1 MLSATVLHRG
11 TGASSTIRF
20 WDDSTIDTIQIQ
32 IGEAVGVHPDR
43 LRIYVQGEFEGD
55 YYAKDARKWENLFL
69 RMSPEGKPVRKNLA
83 IYNSHRSDSAIPF
96 ELADYDKTAWMNMD
110 PAFETTFRELRIMGV
125 PEERAWI
132 FPLNNTETT
141 PEYTPPASKTS
152 IDIKSIFKTHHPYKV
167 LQFEVIEHTPELLP
181 QIELLYYPR
190 LRVGSPATVSP
201 DTFRAVTRQLEV
213 VSGVREFAAT
223 SAPKPDR
230 VSVVQVRWKL
240 PIVDTDFGNAI
251 RNRFEQIFYGT
262 TLSKDIPV
270 ISFFSSRQEQSRHK
284 FFTDNSEK
292 TPFMDLRLWSAWW
305 TASRPVKNKPA
316 LLLFRGEGRH
326 SYDRITVTSTE
337 ITLSCARGD
346 NPDRKEKETIE
357 DLRQSI
363 KEFLLSVDG
372 LVLNPADVDD
382 DRWILQDASAIVHY
396 TKDLRDAD
404 FRRFD
409 CLRSIYEVTN
419 ADKLVFRLLRADQ
432 SDSGLSDNQ
441 VTAIQILKD
450 DENLTSEDLREQIPE
465 LTSSESISLLA
476 NVKSLLIDTPD
487 LADRSTIR
495 LPAFK
500 FSSKSVAVTHSP
512 DLGRILQY
520 INALRDVLIH
530 PDNADLDAFCPK
542 RAESVEAEIAA
553 AAAPV
558 EVPAAPLAS
567 AADDDEFDILAM
579 IAEDAPS
586 VPFVPS
592 IVSEA
597 VSAALVGAPE
607 KKKPAKKVT
616 AARGAAAGSMALYF
630 SDQLHKFDSQTYDP
644 ADSQIFRKCDRPRQP
659 VIVPAADRPRFEEG
673 GDMSEYAPTGA
684 GKTLEVTDPDGT
696 VICPELWCAT
706 DRIPLTPAQL
716 VEGACPICR
725 GKIRSID
732 KAVEK
737 TQDTTEFSILQ
748 RDAKFAYPGF
758 VKYQSKKNN
767 KPIPCCFMTAQTTK
781 VSFAKKDKKSS
792 SDAGAAAPS
801 VAEAFYVLG
810 ETKTRLGELRLGYI
824 PGFLSRL
831 LKIPTD
837 YGPIV
842 EAGNRVQSGQG
853 SFFRVGV
860 GRASTSLP
868 RAIPHMKGRIKSP
881 AENAAKVVMCSFFRT
896 WKGADGEGEDPI
908 ARRISSIDK
917 AFREKTLT
925 VLEELEYCCL
935 AAGCRLYVVF
945 LSPTT
950 GEVQTSCFMPLR
962 STKAVIYTHTILV
975 AIDSADPL
983 SVDYIANVTRTTTSP
998 AINADLTY
1006 ASYDLA
1012 LRTTLAALVL
1022 RLEET
1027 RVAACTSEVPS
1038 IEDAFAVVRKMMP
1051 DEIGIVKLIRDP
1063 YRRIQALY
1071 IPKRILLPFRPAT
1084 QVPQT
1089 FLGGTAS
1096 DVLDDYANISPDDYP
1111 SRLEMISAL
1120 SSAKEI
1126 HAGFEYAHD
1135 VHDIHHRVV
1144 ELVTRAGLRV
1154 PVASDVA
1161 TDAMS
1166 PVEEI
1171 VQTTSAAEE
1180 ATLAFGKPDPDAVK
1194 RARSITYEAEIFDF
1208 LLFQLAKDVQTGD
1221 YPTLKSVLGQ
1231 PNPDVDELRPLL
1243 EAWMDE
1249 TLRFSEADEPAA
1261 FYGKI
1266 RQPCS
1271 GQQVKAKCSGLC
1283 VWDGASCKVQVKSGV
1298 REGLRRDVLAKRL
1311 LSTLASND
1319 KIRGVVFENRASP
1332 FFSSI
1337 LYLEFPHEVILSDED
1352 VYNIVRPAGSASA

>member
-11 TGASSTIRF
+11 TGASSTIYF
-20 WDDSTIDTIQIQ
+20 WDDSTIDIIQIQ
-32 IGEAVGVHPDR
+32 IGQAAGVHPDR
-43 LRIYVQGEFEGD
+43 LRVYVQGEFEAD

-83 IYNSHRSDSAIPF
+83 VYNSHRSDSAIPF
-96 ELADYDKTAWMNMD
+96 ELADYDKTAWMNME
-110 PAFETTFRELRIMGV
+110 PTFQTSFRELRIMGV
-125 PEERAWI
+125 PEDRAWI
-132 FPLNNTETT
+132 FPLNNTET

-190 LRVGSPATVSP
+190 LRTGSPATVPP
-201 DTFRAVTRQLEV
+201 DTFRGVTRQLEV
-213 VSGVREFAAT
+213 VRGVREYAA
-223 SAPKPDR
+223 APKPDR

-292 TPFMDLRLWSAWW
+292 TPFTDLRLWSAWW

-326 SYDRITVTSTE
+326 SYDRITINSTE
-337 ITLSCARGD
+337 ITLSCVRGD
-346 NPDRKEKETIE
+346 NPERKETIE

-382 DRWILQDASAIVHY
+382 DRWALQDASAIVHY
-396 TKDLRDAD
+396 PKDLRDAD

-419 ADKLVFRLLRADQ
+419 ADKLIFRLLRADQ

-441 VTAIQILKD
+441 VTAIQLLKD
-450 DENLTSEDLREQIPE
+450 DETLTSEELREQIPE

-476 NVKSLLIDTPD
+476 NVKSLLIDSPD

-500 FSSKSVAVTHSP
+500 FSSRSVAVTHAP

-520 INALRDVLIH
+520 INVLRDVLLR
-530 PDNADLDAFCPK
+530 PDNSDLDAFCPK
-542 RAESVEAEIAA
+542 RAESVEAEVA
-553 AAAPV
+553 AAAPPPPPPV
-558 EVPAAPLAS
+558 EVVPP
-567 AADDDEFDILAM
+567 AADDDDDFDILAM

-586 VPFVPS
+586 APFVPAA
-592 IVSEA
+592 VSEA
-597 VSAALVGAPE
+597 VAAVVGSE

-616 AARGAAAGSMALYF
+616 ARGASGSMALYF
-630 SDQLHKFDSQTYDP
+630 SDQLHKFDSETYDP
-644 ADSQIFRKCDRPRQP
+644 SDSQIFRKCDRPRQP
-659 VIVPAADRPRFEEG
+659 VILPAGDLARFEDG
-673 GDMSEYAPTGA
+673 GDMSEYAPSGA
-684 GKTLEVTDPDGT
+684 GKTLDVTDPDGT

-706 DRIPLTPAQL
+706 DRIPLTTAQL
-716 VEGACPICR
+716 VDGTCPVCR
-725 GKIRSID
+725 GKIRSTD
-732 KAVEK
+732 KVVEK
-737 TQDTTEFSILQ
+737 TQDTTEYPVLQ

-781 VSFAKKDKKSS
+781 VSFAKKEKRE
-792 SDAGAAAPS
+792 AAAAPS

-824 PGFLSRL
+824 PAFLSKL

-837 YGPIV
+837 YAPIV

-860 GRASTSLP
+860 GRAATSLP
-868 RAIPHMKGRIKSP
+868 RAIPHMKARIKSP
-881 AENAAKVVMCSFFRT
+881 AENAAKTVMCSFFRT
-896 WKGADGEGEDPI
+896 WKGADGDGDDPI

-917 AFREKTLT
+917 AFHDKTMT
-925 VLEELEYCCL
+925 PLEELEYCCL
-935 AAGCRLYVVF
+935 ASGCRLYVVF

-962 STKAVIYTHTILV
+962 STKAIIYTHTVMV
-975 AIDSADPL
+975 AIDSADSL
-983 SVDYIANVTRTTTSP
+983 SVDYIANVTRTTVSP
-998 AINADLTY
+998 AINADLSYT
-1006 ASYDLA
+1006 SYDATLKA
-1012 LRTTLAALVL
+1012 SLAALIA

-1051 DEIGIVKLIRDP
+1051 DEIASVKLIRDP
-1063 YRRIQALY
+1063 YMRMQALY

-1084 QVPQT
+1084 QVPQA

-1096 DVLDDYANISPDDYP
+1096 DVLDDYANISADDYP
-1111 SRLEMISAL
+1111 SRLEMISVL
-1120 SSAKEI
+1120 SSAKQV
-1126 HAGFEYAHD
+1126 HAGYEYAHD

-1144 ELVTRAGLRV
+1144 ELVTRAGLRL

-1161 TDAMS
+1161 TDAIS

-1171 VQTTSAAEE
+1171 VQTTRSAEE
-1180 ATLAFGKPDPDAVK
+1180 RTLAFGKPDPDALK

-1208 LLFQLAKDVQTGD
+1208 LLFQLAKDLQD
-1221 YPTLKSVLGQ
+1221 YPTLRAVLAQ
-1231 PNPDVDELRPLL
+1231 PNPNVDELRPLL
-1243 EAWMDE
+1243 DAWMEE

-1266 RQPCS
+1266 RQPCT
-1271 GQQVKAKCSGLC
+1271 GQVKEKCSGLC

-1298 REGLRRDVLAKRL
+1298 REGLRRDALGKRL